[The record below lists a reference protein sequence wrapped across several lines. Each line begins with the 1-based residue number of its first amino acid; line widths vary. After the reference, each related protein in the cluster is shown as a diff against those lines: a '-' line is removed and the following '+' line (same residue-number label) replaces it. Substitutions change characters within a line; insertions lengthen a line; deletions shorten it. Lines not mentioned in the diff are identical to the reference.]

1 MAVKKGRLFLIV
13 LLLGAVGLIIAG
25 ALSQAV
31 PEKTVLELT
40 LGTPVAEEDWP
51 DFGARFWEGDVVVF
65 RDLLE
70 ALDRAKRDDRVAGV
84 SLEVSSNA
92 GMNFG
97 KMQELRAKLGELT
110 AAGKFCTAYLEEG
123 SNVTY
128 YLASACPEVYL
139 TPTSSLFLTG
149 LMGQSTFVRGTLDK
163 LHIYPD
169 MYHIA
174 EYKTA
179 ANLLTEKK
187 FTAAHKEMVTD
198 LVTGWQQ
205 QLVAGI
211 AAGRKLEPAAVEQIL
226 RGGPY
231 LAEEALAKKL
241 IDKLLYYDQYRDL
254 LKSKAGGDKLNT
266 IGLKEY
272 LSRSRSPRGPKLALV
287 YATGAIVSGK
297 SGYNPSIG
305 RYMGSDT
312 VAEALRAAR
321 KDDSVKAIIFRV
333 DSGGGSAIASEII
346 RREVVLA
353 REKKPVVVSMS
364 DVAGSGGYWIA
375 MSANKIVADPGT
387 LTGSIGVVFGKLN
400 VKGFYEDWLG
410 MTKDYVTLAPNA
422 TLFYE
427 FENFTPE
434 QRVVVMK
441 FMRDIYDTF
450 LDGVSKGRGL
460 PVERVDS
467 IGKGR
472 VYLGARAKELGLV
485 DELGGFDKAVAVAKQ
500 LANIPADESVQFVI
514 YPRPKTPFQQL
525 TEWMQVRSVGG
536 TPPRAWLD
544 PTRSRLWKERALV
557 LVPFEL
563 EPR

>member
-1 MAVKKGRLFLIV
+1 MAVKKGRLFL
-13 LLLGAVGLIIAG
+13 LLLLVAAVGLIIAG
-25 ALSQAV
+25 TLGQAV
-31 PEKTVLELT
+31 PDKTVLELT
-40 LGTPVAEEDWP
+40 LASPIAEEDWP

-65 RDLLE
+65 RDLLA
-70 ALDRAKRDDRVAGV
+70 ALDRAKRDDRIAGI

-128 YLASACPEVYL
+128 YLASACPEIYL
-139 TPTSSLFLTG
+139 TPTSALTLTG
-149 LMGQSTFVRGTLDK
+149 LMGHTTFVRGTLDK

-169 MYHIA
+169 LYHIA

-179 ANLLTEKK
+179 MNLLTEKK

-205 QLVAGI
+205 QLIAGI
-211 AAGRKLEPAAVEQIL
+211 AAGRKLDPAAVEQIL

-266 IGLKEY
+266 LGLKEY
-272 LSRSRSPRGPKLALV
+272 LTRSRAPRGPKIALV
-287 YATGAIVSGK
+287 HATGAIVTGK
-297 SGYNPSIG
+297 SGYDPAIG

-321 KDDSVKAIIFRV
+321 KDDSVKAIVFRV

-400 VKGFYEDWLG
+400 IKGFYEMLG
-410 MTKDYVTLAPNA
+410 LSKDYVALAPNA

-427 FENFTPE
+427 FENFSPE
-434 QRVVVMK
+434 QRALMMK
-441 FMRDIYDTF
+441 FMRDIYDHF

-460 PVERVDS
+460 PVEKVDS

-485 DELGGFDKAVAVAKQ
+485 DELGGLDRAVAVAKQ
-500 LANIPADESVQFVI
+500 LANIPAEQSVQFVV

-525 TEWMQVRSVGG
+525 TEWMQVRTVGWV
-536 TPPRAWLD
+536 PPRAWLD
-544 PTRSRLWKERALV
+544 PTRSPLWKEKALV

>member
-1 MAVKKGRLFLIV
+1 MAVKKGRLFL
-13 LLLGAVGLIIAG
+13 LLLLVAAVGLIIAG
-25 ALSQAV
+25 TLGQAV
-31 PEKTVLELT
+31 PDKTVLELT
-40 LGTPVAEEDWP
+40 LASPIAEEDWP

-65 RDLLE
+65 RDLLA
-70 ALDRAKRDDRVAGV
+70 ALDRAKRDDRIAGI

-128 YLASACPEVYL
+128 YLASACPEIYL
-139 TPTSSLFLTG
+139 TPTSALTLTG
-149 LMGQSTFVRGTLDK
+149 LMGHTTFVRGTLDK

-169 MYHIA
+169 LYHIA

-179 ANLLTEKK
+179 MNLLTEKK

-266 IGLKEY
+266 LGLKEY
-272 LSRSRSPRGPKLALV
+272 LTRSRAPRGPKIALV
-287 YATGAIVSGK
+287 HATGAIVTGK
-297 SGYNPSIG
+297 SGYDPAIG

-321 KDDSVKAIIFRV
+321 KDDSVKAIVFRV

-400 VKGFYEDWLG
+400 IKGFYEMLG
-410 MTKDYVTLAPNA
+410 LSKDYVALAPNA

-427 FENFTPE
+427 FENFSPE
-434 QRVVVMK
+434 QRALMMK
-441 FMRDIYDTF
+441 FMRDIYDHF

-460 PVERVDS
+460 PVEKVDS

-485 DELGGFDKAVAVAKQ
+485 DELGGLDRAVAVAKQ
-500 LANIPADESVQFVI
+500 LANIPAEQSVQFVV

-525 TEWMQVRSVGG
+525 TEWMQVRTVGWV
-536 TPPRAWLD
+536 PPRAWLD
-544 PTRSRLWKERALV
+544 PTRSPLWKERALV

>member
-1 MAVKKGRLFLIV
+1 MAVKKGRLFL
-13 LLLGAVGLIIAG
+13 LLLLVAAVGLIIAG
-25 ALSQAV
+25 TLGQAV
-31 PEKTVLELT
+31 PDKTVLELT
-40 LGTPVAEEDWP
+40 LASPIAEEDWP

-65 RDLLE
+65 RDLLA
-70 ALDRAKRDDRVAGV
+70 ALDRAKRDDRIAGI

-92 GMNFG
+92 WMNFG

-128 YLASACPEVYL
+128 YLASACPEIYL
-139 TPTSSLFLTG
+139 TPTSALTLTG
-149 LMGQSTFVRGTLDK
+149 LMGHTTFVRGTLDK

-169 MYHIA
+169 LYHIA

-179 ANLLTEKK
+179 MNLLTEKK

-266 IGLKEY
+266 VGWKEY
-272 LSRSRSPRGPKLALV
+272 LSRSRAPRGPKIALV
-287 YATGAIVSGK
+287 HATG
-297 SGYNPSIG
+297 
-305 RYMGSDT
+305 
-312 VAEALRAAR
+312 
-321 KDDSVKAIIFRV
+321 
-333 DSGGGSAIASEII
+333 AIASEII

-387 LTGSIGVVFGKLN
+387 ITGSIGVVFGKLN
-400 VKGFYEDWLG
+400 LKGFYEDWLG
-410 MTKDYVTLAPNA
+410 MTKDYVALAPNA
-422 TLFYE
+422 TLFYP

-434 QRVVVMK
+434 Q
-441 FMRDIYDTF
+441 I
-450 LDGVSKGRGL
+450 GRAH
-460 PVERVDS
+460 V
-467 IGKGR
+467 
-472 VYLGARAKELGLV
+472 
-485 DELGGFDKAVAVAKQ
+485 
-500 LANIPADESVQFVI
+500 
-514 YPRPKTPFQQL
+514 
-525 TEWMQVRSVGG
+525 
-536 TPPRAWLD
+536 
-544 PTRSRLWKERALV
+544 
-557 LVPFEL
+557 
-563 EPR
+563 

>member
-1 MAVKKGRLFLIV
+1 MAVKKGRLFL
-13 LLLGAVGLIIAG
+13 LLLLVAAVGLIIAG
-25 ALSQAV
+25 TLGQAV
-31 PEKTVLELT
+31 PDKTVLELT
-40 LGTPVAEEDWP
+40 LASPIAEEDWP

-65 RDLLE
+65 RDLLA
-70 ALDRAKRDDRVAGV
+70 ALDRAKRDDRIAGI

-128 YLASACPEVYL
+128 YLASACPEIYL
-139 TPTSSLFLTG
+139 TPTSALTLTG
-149 LMGQSTFVRGTLDK
+149 LMGHTTFVRGTLDK

-169 MYHIA
+169 LYHIA

-179 ANLLTEKK
+179 MNLLTEKK

-266 IGLKEY
+266 LGLKEY
-272 LSRSRSPRGPKLALV
+272 LTRSRAPRGPKIALV
-287 YATGAIVSGK
+287 HATGAIVTGK
-297 SGYNPSIG
+297 SGYDPAIG

-321 KDDSVKAIIFRV
+321 KDDSVKAIVFRV

-387 LTGSIGVVFGKLN
+387 LTGSIGVGFGKLN
-400 VKGFYEDWLG
+400 IKGFYEMLG
-410 MTKDYVTLAPNA
+410 LSKDYVALAPNA

-427 FENFTPE
+427 FENFSPE
-434 QRVVVMK
+434 QRALMMK
-441 FMRDIYDTF
+441 FMRDIYDHF

-460 PVERVDS
+460 PVEKVDS

-485 DELGGFDKAVAVAKQ
+485 DELGGLDRAVAVAKQ
-500 LANIPADESVQFVI
+500 LANIPAEQSVQFVV

-525 TEWMQVRSVGG
+525 TEWMQVRTVGWV
-536 TPPRAWLD
+536 PPRAWLD
-544 PTRSRLWKERALV
+544 PTRSPLWKERALV

>member
-1 MAVKKGRLFLIV
+1 MAVKKGRLFL
-13 LLLGAVGLIIAG
+13 LLLLVAAVGLIIAG
-25 ALSQAV
+25 TLGQAV
-31 PEKTVLELT
+31 PDKTVLELT
-40 LGTPVAEEDWP
+40 LASPIAEEDWP

-65 RDLLE
+65 RDLLA
-70 ALDRAKRDDRVAGV
+70 ALDRAKRDDRIAGI

-128 YLASACPEVYL
+128 YLASACPEIYL
-139 TPTSSLFLTG
+139 TPTSALTLTG
-149 LMGQSTFVRGTLDK
+149 LMGHTTFVRGTLDK

-169 MYHIA
+169 LYHIA

-179 ANLLTEKK
+179 MNLLTEKK

-266 IGLKEY
+266 LGLKEY
-272 LSRSRSPRGPKLALV
+272 LNRSRAPRGPKIALV
-287 YATGAIVSGK
+287 HATGAIVTGK
-297 SGYNPSIG
+297 SGYDPAIG

-321 KDDSVKAIIFRV
+321 KDDSVKAIVFRV

-400 VKGFYEDWLG
+400 IKGFYEMLG
-410 MTKDYVTLAPNA
+410 LSKDYVALAPNA

-427 FENFTPE
+427 FENFSPE
-434 QRVVVMK
+434 QRALMMK
-441 FMRDIYDTF
+441 FMRDIYDHF

-460 PVERVDS
+460 PVEKVDS

-485 DELGGFDKAVAVAKQ
+485 DELGGLDRAVAVAKQ
-500 LANIPADESVQFVI
+500 LANIPAEQSVQFVV

-525 TEWMQVRSVGG
+525 TEWMQVRTVGWV
-536 TPPRAWLD
+536 PPRAWLD
-544 PTRSRLWKERALV
+544 PTRSPLWKERALV

>member
-1 MAVKKGRLFLIV
+1 MAVKKGRLFL
-13 LLLGAVGLIIAG
+13 LLLLVAAVGLIIAG
-25 ALSQAV
+25 TLGQAV
-31 PEKTVLELT
+31 PDKTVLELT
-40 LGTPVAEEDWP
+40 LASPIAEEDWP

-65 RDLLE
+65 RDLLA
-70 ALDRAKRDDRVAGV
+70 ALDRAKRDDRIAGI

-128 YLASACPEVYL
+128 YLASACPEIYL
-139 TPTSSLFLTG
+139 TPTSALTLTG
-149 LMGQSTFVRGTLDK
+149 LMGHTTFVRGTLDK

-169 MYHIA
+169 LYHIA

-179 ANLLTEKK
+179 MNLLTEKK

-266 IGLKEY
+266 LGLKEY
-272 LSRSRSPRGPKLALV
+272 LTRSRAPRGPKIALV
-287 YATGAIVSGK
+287 HATGAIVTGK
-297 SGYNPSIG
+297 SGYDPAIG

-321 KDDSVKAIIFRV
+321 KDDSVKAIVFRV

-400 VKGFYEDWLG
+400 IKGFYEMLG
-410 MTKDYVTLAPNA
+410 LSKDYVALAPNA

-427 FENFTPE
+427 FENFSPE
-434 QRVVVMK
+434 QRALMMK
-441 FMRDIYDTF
+441 FMRDIYDHF

-460 PVERVDS
+460 PVEKVDS

-485 DELGGFDKAVAVAKQ
+485 DELGGLDRAVAVAKQ
-500 LANIPADESVQFVI
+500 LANIPAEQSVQFVV

-525 TEWMQVRSVGG
+525 TEWMQVRTVGWV
-536 TPPRAWLD
+536 PPRAWLD
-544 PTRSRLWKERALV
+544 PTRSPLWKEKALV

>member
-1 MAVKKGRLFLIV
+1 MAVKKGRLFL
-13 LLLGAVGLIIAG
+13 LLLLVAAVGLIIAG
-25 ALSQAV
+25 TLGQAV
-31 PEKTVLELT
+31 PDKTVLELT
-40 LGTPVAEEDWP
+40 LASPIAEEDWP

-65 RDLLE
+65 RDLLA
-70 ALDRAKRDDRVAGV
+70 ALDRAKRDDRIAGI

-128 YLASACPEVYL
+128 YLASACPEIYL
-139 TPTSSLFLTG
+139 TPTSALTLTG
-149 LMGQSTFVRGTLDK
+149 LMGHTTFVRGTLDK

-169 MYHIA
+169 LYHIA

-179 ANLLTEKK
+179 MNLLTEKK

-241 IDKLLYYDQYRDL
+241 IDKLLYHDQYRDL

-266 IGLKEY
+266 LGLKEY
-272 LSRSRSPRGPKLALV
+272 LTRSRAPRGPKIALV
-287 YATGAIVSGK
+287 HATGAIVTGK
-297 SGYNPSIG
+297 SGYDPAIG

-321 KDDSVKAIIFRV
+321 KDDSVKAIVFRV

-400 VKGFYEDWLG
+400 IKGFYEMLG
-410 MTKDYVTLAPNA
+410 LSKDYVALAPNA

-427 FENFTPE
+427 FENFSPE
-434 QRVVVMK
+434 QRALMMK
-441 FMRDIYDTF
+441 FMRDIYDHF

-460 PVERVDS
+460 PVEKVDS

-485 DELGGFDKAVAVAKQ
+485 DELGGLDRAVAVAKQ
-500 LANIPADESVQFVI
+500 LANIPAEQSVQFVV

-525 TEWMQVRSVGG
+525 TEWMQVRTVGWV
-536 TPPRAWLD
+536 PPRAWLD
-544 PTRSRLWKERALV
+544 PTRSPLWKEKALV